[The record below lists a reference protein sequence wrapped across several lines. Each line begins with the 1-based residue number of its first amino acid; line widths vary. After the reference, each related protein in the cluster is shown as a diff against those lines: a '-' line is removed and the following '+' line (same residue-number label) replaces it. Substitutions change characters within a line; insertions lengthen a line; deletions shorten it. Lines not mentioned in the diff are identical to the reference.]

1 MALERQ
7 AHVLDM
13 QRLLDRWRKQ
23 PWRRSHEL
31 CGGGRARHLD
41 GKTSQLEGI
50 GKHPH
55 TATPNLKLPA
65 SEDAMFQTWVNH
77 TIAP

>member
-1 MALERQ
+1 
-7 AHVLDM
+7 
-13 QRLLDRWRKQ
+13 
-23 PWRRSHEL
+23 
-31 CGGGRARHLD
+31 
-41 GKTSQLEGI
+41 LEGI